1 MARRKRSRS
10 AGRRRS
16 RRRGRGRSRTRKS
29 VPWAGWGRVAPFGRA
44 RTTMLKRCGRKC
56 FLGPRKSFPI
66 CSKGTC
72 KVNKKGLW
80 AAYIRAREWGK
91 KASSYKSKAK
101 TIKWRGRRTRMKGSR
116 PRHRRGTY
124 QGIQRRAK
132 RMLNSRGVKVGGG
145 SNTTHAGK
153 SKLSGHAGSQYAPM
167 HHATSVHGKHPHHH
181 HLTSKSHAATHSVKP
196 TRPPLHPKT
205 THTTH
210 TTHTS
215 HKGTKGG
222 ARRRTSR
229 FGGARRKSRSTSR
242 RRKRGRRP
250 CNRRGRG
257 RFF

>member
-10 AGRRRS
+10 TGRRRS
-16 RRRGRGRSRTRKS
+16 KRRGRGRRRTRKA

-167 HHATSVHGKHPHHH
+167 HHATSGHG
-181 HLTSKSHAATHSVKP
+181 
-196 TRPPLHPKT
+196 
-205 THTTH
+205 
-210 TTHTS
+210 
-215 HKGTKGG
+215 GG
-222 ARRRTSR
+222 VSNNL
-229 FGGARRKSRSTSR
+229 KQL
-242 RRKRGRRP
+242 P
-250 CNRRGRG
+250 I
-257 RFF
+257 

>member
-10 AGRRRS
+10 TGRRRS
-16 RRRGRGRSRTRKS
+16 KRRGRGRRRTRKA

-124 QGIQRRAK
+124 QGVQRRAK

-153 SKLSGHAGSQYAPM
+153 SKLSGHHLSSHFAPAVPK
-167 HHATSVHGKHPHHH
+167 HHAHPA
-181 HLTSKSHAATHSVKP
+181 SKSHPPTHSVKP
-196 TRPPLHPKT
+196 PVLHPK
-205 THTTH
+205 

-215 HKGTKGG
+215 HKGTKHAPMHHAKGG
-222 ARRRTSR
+222 GRRRT
-229 FGGARRKSRSTSR
+229 R
-242 RRKRGRRP
+242 RRGGRR
-250 CNRRGRG
+250 RRR
-257 RFF
+257 R